1 MVDQKIT
8 QRVTVPAEST
18 GSVSVAINIGED
30 VKLLGYGYTLVGSS
44 TYRLLAGS
52 LVFPSRTDRIGSIT
66 EPYMFIRPPKI
77 TSGKDIIVQITNAN
91 LVAKTY
97 TVTFII
103 DASRIINIQSTGSS
117 MDEINT
123 LMCIPE
129 YESSILVPS
138 GTFSEEYILN
148 KRLKYLSVDVPEGI
162 VLEILNDD
170 VRLLKSTDEIGALE
184 FTTGLDIGTLDVT
197 ATNTASTSLRW
208 YIKLIFEE

>member
-8 QRVTVPAEST
+8 QRVTIPAEST

-66 EPYMFIRPPKI
+66 EPYMFINPPRI
-77 TSGKDIIVQITNAN
+77 ASGKDIIVQIANAN

-103 DASRIINIQSTGSS
+103 DANRIINIQSTGSS

-129 YESSILVPS
+129 YESTILVPS
-138 GTFSEEYILN
+138 ATFSEEYVLN

-162 VLEILNDD
+162 VLEILNDG